1 MRILITGGAGFIG
14 TNVTLSAI
22 QKGHSVLNVDCL
34 SYAGS
39 LNNNLMEG
47 DGEINLND
55 RFVYKGQFKRGTF
68 DGTGTLVQYD
78 EWGDVISLKKGE
90 FKNGKFFSGEV
101 KEMITD
107 LSNPLSLQW

>member
-39 LNNNLMEG
+39 LNNLVSIENHPKYSFAKV
-47 DGEINLND
+47 DIRD
-55 RFVYKGQFKRGTF
+55 QIKFVIY
-68 DGTGTLVQYD
+68 
-78 EWGDVISLKKGE
+78 
-90 FKNGKFFSGEV
+90 
-101 KEMITD
+101 
-107 LSNPLSLQW
+107 

>member
-39 LNNNLMEG
+39 LNNLVSIENHPKYSFAKV
-47 DGEINLND
+47 DIRDQIKIRNVLNEFEPDYIFHLAAESHVD
-55 RFVYKGQFKRGTF
+55 RSIDSALTVLSSNIMGTCV
-68 DGTGTLVQYD
+68 LLD
-78 EWGDVISLKKGE
+78 EFTKY
-90 FKNGKFFSGEV
+90 
-101 KEMITD
+101 
-107 LSNPLSLQW
+107 